1 MLKLLFTQFWFVF
14 LPIIF
19 YFFWVWLMARKDT
32 EGKTY
37 ADHTRTGLLFWAIML
52 SVMLLIGCFM
62 WLGFSQ
68 QADKAGRYVPARADA
83 EGRIISGHTEYDE

>member
-1 MLKLLFTQFWFVF
+1 MLKLLLTQFWFVF

-32 EGKTY
+32 EGKAY
-37 ADHTRTGLLFWAIML
+37 AEHIRKGLLFWAIML
-52 SVMLLIGCFM
+52 SVMLLIACFI

-68 QADKAGRYVPARADA
+68 QAGMAGRYVPARADVD
-83 EGRIISGHTEYDE
+83 GRIISGHVEDDQ